1 MHKELGGNIVKSN
14 KTVKII
20 VFIAMLLPA
29 ILIISIMTGAKKE
42 TVSTADSEKLPI
54 IMYHSLLRDEK
65 LQNDYTI
72 SPTLFEND
80 LKYLTENGYTTV
92 VVKDLTDYVYGK
104 KSLPEKCIML
114 TFDDGYYNNYYYALP
129 LLEKYNCKAVVSPIA
144 SVSEKFTET
153 KDISVTYGHITFDD
167 IKEMSDSGY
176 VEIQN
181 HSYDMHS
188 LKSRKG
194 VSQKSGESDE
204 TYKSVLTEDVAKAQT
219 LLENATGKKPTCFVY
234 PFGAKNDLTEKLIKE
249 MGFSCT
255 LTCTEKPNIIT
266 KNPDSLYE
274 LGRYRRDRNETM
286 QNLLIRIDTQS

>member
-1 MHKELGGNIVKSN
+1 MKSN

-20 VFIAMLLPA
+20 DFTPHFLTPQNIKTENTAALKQTPA
-29 ILIISIMTGAKKE
+29 DT
-42 TVSTADSEKLPI
+42 DSVKLPV
-54 IMYHSLLRDEK
+54 IMYHSLLKDEK

-80 LKYLTENGYTTV
+80 LKYLIENGYTTV
-92 VVKDLTDYVYGK
+92 VVKDLTDYAYGK
-104 KSLPEKCIML
+104 KSLPKKCIML

-129 LLEKYNCKAVVSPIA
+129 LLEKYNCKAVISPIA

-167 IKEMSDSGY
+167 MKEMSDSGY
-176 VEIQN
+176 IEIQN

-194 VSQKSGESDE
+194 VLPKAGESDE
-204 TYKSVLTEDVAKAQT
+204 AYKSILTEDVDKAQA
-219 LLENATGKKPTCFVY
+219 LLEIATGKKPTCFVY

-274 LGRYRRDRNETM
+274 LGRYRRDRNESM
-286 QNLLIRIDTQS
+286 QNLLIRIETQS

>member
-1 MHKELGGNIVKSN
+1 MKSN

-20 VFIAMLLPA
+20 VLTALFLSAV
-29 ILIISIMTGAKKE
+29 ILISVMTGATKE
-42 TVSTADSEKLPI
+42 TTADTDSVKLPV
-54 IMYHSLLRDEK
+54 IMYHSLLKDEK
-65 LQNDYTI
+65 LQNDYTV

-129 LLEKYNCKAVVSPIA
+129 LLEKYKCKAVISPIA

-153 KDISVTYGHITFDD
+153 KDISVTYGHITFHD

>member
-20 VFIAMLLPA
+20 VFMAILLPA
-29 ILIISIMTGAKKE
+29 ILIMAVMTGATKE
-42 TVSTADSEKLPI
+42 TVAKSDSVKLPI
-54 IMYHSLLRDEK
+54 IMYHSLLKDEK

-129 LLEKYNCKAVVSPIA
+129 LLEKYNCKAVISPIA

-194 VSQKSGESDE
+194 VSQKAGESDE
-204 TYKSVLTEDVAKAQT
+204 TYKSNLTEDVTKAQT

-274 LGRYRRDRNETM
+274 LGRYRRDRNESM
-286 QNLLIRIDTQS
+286 QNLLIRIDTQL

>member
-1 MHKELGGNIVKSN
+1 MKSN

-20 VFIAMLLPA
+20 IFTALFLSVV
-29 ILIISIMTGAKKE
+29 ILISVMTGAVKE
-42 TVSTADSEKLPI
+42 TTAGTDSVKLSV
-54 IMYHSLLRDEK
+54 IMYHSLLKDEK
-65 LQNDYTI
+65 LQNDYTV

-80 LKYLTENGYTTV
+80 LKYLAENGYTTV

-129 LLEKYNCKAVVSPIA
+129 LLEKYNCKAVISPIA

-167 IKEMSDSGY
+167 MKEMSDSGY

-194 VSQKSGESDE
+194 VLPKAGESDE
-204 TYKSVLTEDVAKAQT
+204 AYKYILVVKAQG

-234 PFGAKNDLTEKLIKE
+234 PFGAKNDRTEKLIKE

-274 LGRYRRDRNETM
+274 LGRYRRDRNESM
-286 QNLLIRIDTQS
+286 QNLLIRIEMQS

>member
-1 MHKELGGNIVKSN
+1 MKSN

-204 TYKSVLTEDVAKAQT
+204 TYKSALTEDVVKAQT

-286 QNLLIRIDTQS
+286 QNLLIRIDTQP

>member
-1 MHKELGGNIVKSN
+1 
-14 KTVKII
+14 
-20 VFIAMLLPA
+20 
-29 ILIISIMTGAKKE
+29 MTGATKE
-42 TVSTADSEKLPI
+42 TTADTDSVKLPV
-54 IMYHSLLRDEK
+54 IMYHSLLKDEK
-65 LQNDYTI
+65 LQNDYTV

-80 LKYLTENGYTTV
+80 LKYLAENGYTTV

-129 LLEKYNCKAVVSPIA
+129 LLEKYNCKAVISPIA

-167 IKEMSDSGY
+167 MKEMSDSGY

-194 VSQKSGESDE
+194 VLPKAGESDE
-204 TYKSVLTEDVAKAQT
+204 VYKSILTEDVVKAQG

-274 LGRYRRDRNETM
+274 LGRYRRDRNESM
-286 QNLLIRIDTQS
+286 QNLLIRIEMQS

>member
-1 MHKELGGNIVKSN
+1 MKSN

-20 VFIAMLLPA
+20 IFTALFLSAV
-29 ILIISIMTGAKKE
+29 ILISVMTGAVKE
-42 TVSTADSEKLPI
+42 TTADTDSVKLPV
-54 IMYHSLLRDEK
+54 IMYHSLLKDEK
-65 LQNDYTI
+65 LQNDYTV

-80 LKYLTENGYTTV
+80 LKYLSENGYTTV

-129 LLEKYNCKAVVSPIA
+129 LLKKYNCKAVISPIA

-167 IKEMSDSGY
+167 MKEMSDSGY

-194 VSQKSGESDE
+194 VLPKGGRVTKHINLFLRKMLSKLKACLKMQQGKNRPALYIRSVQKM
-204 TYKSVLTEDVAKAQT
+204 T
-219 LLENATGKKPTCFVY
+219 
-234 PFGAKNDLTEKLIKE
+234 
-249 MGFSCT
+249 
-255 LTCTEKPNIIT
+255 
-266 KNPDSLYE
+266 
-274 LGRYRRDRNETM
+274 
-286 QNLLIRIDTQS
+286 